1 MKAITRGVLYLVL
14 GLTAACA
21 AAEPGRDELLAAG
34 EKALAHGEAQQA
46 ALLFQ
51 RAGTIRHA
59 ADAEIGLTRAYMQ
72 AGEYRRAL
80 AFAAHTAGAHRDSD
94 AGKALYAQLLDLGG
108 RGEIA
113 ARVLK
118 EKPAQFAPYSPESSA
133 LPKDARVVSS
143 AILLDG
149 GRTALSRASSLNEL
163 LWVRNA
169 RGALVSARVLRRL
182 DDADLALLELER
194 PLDGAAAVA
203 APRDAFPGSAAFAL
217 EYPASEDAAPAW
229 PVLRAGFVGR
239 RDLGIAL
246 PPGPRGGPVFD
257 DSGRV
262 VGLALADSAGRDR
275 LVPVSLLRKH
285 FGTPAA
291 EAASQ
296 KITIDEI
303 YERALAVTVQLIAVP
318 RDP

>member
-1 MKAITRGVLYLVL
+1 
-14 GLTAACA
+14 
-21 AAEPGRDELLAAG
+21 
-34 EKALAHGEAQQA
+34 
-46 ALLFQ
+46 
-51 RAGTIRHA
+51 
-59 ADAEIGLTRAYMQ
+59 MQ

-80 AFAAHTAGAHRDSD
+80 AFAAHTAGAHHDSD

-182 DDADLALLELER
+182 DDADLAVLELER
-194 PLDGAAAVA
+194 PLDGAALAI
-203 APRDAFPGSAAFAL
+203 APRNAFPGSPAFAV
-217 EYPASEDAAPAW
+217 EYPGVRGRVAGVAAAARRIRRQQGPWHWPAAGTAR
-229 PVLRAGFVGR
+229 RAGAR
-239 RDLGIAL
+239 RERT
-246 PPGPRGGPVFD
+246 PGGARARRQRRPRP
-257 DSGRV
+257 
-262 VGLALADSAGRDR
+262 ASAG
-275 LVPVSLLRKH
+275 
-285 FGTPAA
+285 F
-291 EAASQ
+291 ASQ
-296 KITIDEI
+296 EVSRHAPLSKAGPQKIAIDEI
-303 YERALAVTVQLIAVP
+303 YERALAVTVQVIAVP
-318 RDP
+318 